1 MAVIHRKRNMVFA
14 YEPQAGDTHV
24 LTLIRSPSERYV
36 LTTQPIEHYADTVAW
51 AVSMADVMAQGIT
64 IMPITAAEFL
74 TANNARLENG
84 LARMTELERGEL
96 RQLVVSRMLMV
107 MRDNPDPALRAQ
119 AYEVLQMMKE
129 T

>member
-1 MAVIHRKRNMVFA
+1 MAVIHTKRNMVFA

-24 LTLIRSPSERYV
+24 LTLIVSPTERYL
-36 LTTQPIEHYADTVAW
+36 LTAQGIEAYADAVAW
-51 AVSMADVMAQGIT
+51 AVSMADQMAQGVT
-64 IMPITAAEFL
+64 VMPISCTEFL
-74 TANNARLENG
+74 TANNARLERG
-84 LARMTELERGEL
+84 LVQMTDTERAEL
-96 RQLVVSRMLMV
+96 RQVVVNRMLMV

>member
-1 MAVIHRKRNMVFA
+1 MAVIKTKANYVYA

-24 LTLIRSPSERYV
+24 LTLIRSPTERYV

-64 IMPITAAEFL
+64 IMPISCTEFL
-74 TANNARLENG
+74 TANDARLESG
-84 LARMTELERGEL
+84 LVQMTDTERGQL
-96 RQLVVSRMLMV
+96 RKVVVTRMLMV